1 MEEWVPGK
9 NKGLREGD
17 VGPHGHRM
25 SPRMIASG
33 LDGKAASPVLMPSS
47 PRGEMPGAWWAQAVL
62 SWVRYS
68 AHLGKPGLKSSP
80 HSTGRA
86 TPWHRP
92 CSPGGKGS
100 CSGSCGQEAMVRQVQ
115 GHSGMA

>member
-80 HSTGRA
+80 HSTSPAMQPGRA
-86 TPWHRP
+86 PSACRKGWLFSNLHR
-92 CSPGGKGS
+92 GL
-100 CSGSCGQEAMVRQVQ
+100 A
-115 GHSGMA
+115 